1 MLEVTGDSD
10 QAGGG
15 GKKWSDARYI
25 FTADPQKVLMDR
37 RWDTG
42 GRRGIQDDLWGFYPS
57 TFSWAGE
64 PGE

>member
-1 MLEVTGDSD
+1 MTGDSD

-15 GKKWSDARYI
+15 GEKWSDAGYI

-42 GRRGIQDDLWGFYPS
+42 ERGGIQDDPGVFYLS